1 MRIFNPLRSIWRKT
15 LTHLGHV
22 RTLSMPYFRSEERWS
37 ARFLLLAIIG
47 LNLGM
52 VYVLVLLNDWNRVF
66 YDALQNHDEVVFWE
80 QLKVFG
86 MLAGAF
92 IVVAVYRFYLTQLL
106 EIRWRAW
113 MTKDF
118 LKASW
123 NHAKDLH
130 GIGQYASTA
139 WEIFCRGTICE
150 NEPQD
155 GALKVYW
162 KWYKK
167 NYENQESG
175 NCQKIFQIK
184 NRLTKAA

>member
-1 MRIFNPLRSIWRKT
+1 MIKTGWIPPRSPFGLIQEDMWPNEWMILVCCMMLNCTTRKQAEKVIPAFQSKFPIPESLLQADRSQIVTLISPLGFGNK
-15 LTHLGHV
+15 
-22 RTLSMPYFRSEERWS
+22 RTDNVIL
-37 ARFLLLAIIG
+37 
-47 LNLGM
+47 
-52 VYVLVLLNDWNRVF
+52 
-66 YDALQNHDEVVFWE
+66 
-80 QLKVFG
+80 
-86 MLAGAF
+86 
-92 IVVAVYRFYLTQLL
+92 
-106 EIRWRAW
+106 